1 MSPDLETNVLEVTIA
16 ATFNQNNRLVAL
28 FQNAKSM
35 NVIIWWTKG
44 SIRRGRGHP
53 KLEIYYRGVI

>member
-16 ATFNQNNRLVAL
+16 ATFNQNNQLVAL

-53 KLEIYYRGVI
+53 